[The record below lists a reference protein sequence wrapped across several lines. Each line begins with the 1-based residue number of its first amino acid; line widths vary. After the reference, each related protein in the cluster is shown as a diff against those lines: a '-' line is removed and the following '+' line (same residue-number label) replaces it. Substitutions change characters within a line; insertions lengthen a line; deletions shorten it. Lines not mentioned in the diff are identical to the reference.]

1 MVEACRFDGRVVGL
15 CQLLRQHRAA
25 DNFLERIAE
34 AAIDAA
40 TVVGSPIAVSNLSST
55 VKGLV
60 TDGLNLLVGIANR
73 FMETLSRIR
82 DLNSWMND
90 KALPASRWP
99 QAVHS
104 AGA

>member
-1 MVEACRFDGRVVGL
+1 MVEVCRL
-15 CQLLRQHRAA
+15 
-25 DNFLERIAE
+25 
-34 AAIDAA
+34 
-40 TVVGSPIAVSNLSST
+40 
-55 VKGLV
+55 
-60 TDGLNLLVGIANR
+60 DGLNLLAEIANR
-73 FMETLSRIR
+73 FMETLGRIR